1 MVKDTGRT
9 SFANR
14 EDAIKYFSEIF
25 EGLPPQVIETLID
38 YTIRNPDK
46 MPPNHSS
53 IDITKEPTIK
63 EPKEV
68 IIEGA
73 VEIYDSPDDPR
84 LSIIKHREGIS
95 LVDKEE
101 ADILQEKIN
110 DALKLQKESDVK
122 EENLLWTARNK
133 KLLKDKILQKKL
145 QRS

>member
-1 MVKDTGRT
+1 M
-9 SFANR
+9 
-14 EDAIKYFSEIF
+14 
-25 EGLPPQVIETLID
+25 PQQVIETLID
-38 YTIRNPDK
+38 YTLRNPDK

-84 LSIIKHREGIS
+84 LSIIKHKEGIS

-110 DALKLQKESDVK
+110 DALKLQKEETEQLQEGFVHPYPQLTEKKQELFK
-122 EENLLWTARNK
+122 ERFDTYNQWKFEE
-133 KLLKDKILQKKL
+133 LLKKAIK
-145 QRS
+145 